1 MFHFHGNPCVS
12 KKNGVNS
19 CMGQIPGQQQMQ
31 AGPSMRVAEPVYRL
45 EPFIVSRVS
54 CRWCKQQDAETK
66 LPTDRNSR
74 GRLFD
79 TAQPWEFPQPWN
91 SSDRPVW
98 DANTPCPIC
107 ALEAF
112 RKFCCGYLVIFCQ
125 PLSEDL
131 ATIGIPWPLKC
142 IKIVHPNK
150 TN

>member
-1 MFHFHGNPCVS
+1 
-12 KKNGVNS
+12 
-19 CMGQIPGQQQMQ
+19 MGQIPGQQQMQ

-54 CRWCKQQDAETK
+54 CRWCKQQDAEVPK

-79 TAQPWEFPQPWN
+79 TSAAMGDFRSRGN
-91 SSDRPVW
+91 LRTRPVW

-112 RKFCCGYLVIFCQ
+112 
-125 PLSEDL
+125 
-131 ATIGIPWPLKC
+131 
-142 IKIVHPNK
+142 
-150 TN
+150 